1 MQRLARKARGSELL
15 MRCAPWLEGGGSAW
29 TPPWVTRAQIQR
41 GVLALVCHPFASCV
55 CSNPHHHSLW
65 KALLLPLFNKASNW
79 AQRGEVPRPRTQH
92 EVVGARLPIGSPGGH
107 QSSAVSGAGRSSFLV
122 SGQCVYQPLEFAIG
136 NLPAL
141 RQRTLP
147 SSGISFSSDQ
157 DAFGLHLRDC
167 HLPLSWMQSYVGKPP
182 ITRALIT
189 LTVACSLLHEHGWLG
204 KI

>member
-1 MQRLARKARGSELL
+1 MLPWAPGFPASSPPSPPPSHVQHLARKARGSELL

-29 TPPWVTRAQIQR
+29 IPPWVTRAQIQR
-41 GVLALVCHPFASCV
+41 RVLALVCHPFASCV
-55 CSNPHHHSLW
+55 RFNPHHHSLW
-65 KALLLPLFNKASNW
+65 KVLLLPLFNKASNW

-107 QSSAVSGAGRSSFLV
+107 QSSAVNGAGRSSFLV

-136 NLPAL
+136 NFPAL

-147 SSGISFSSDQ
+147 SSGISFSNDQ

-167 HLPLSWMQSYVGKPP
+167 HLPLSWMQS
-182 ITRALIT
+182 
-189 LTVACSLLHEHGWLG
+189 
-204 KI
+204 